1 MTNDENRSDGVGY
14 GKPPIGNRFR
24 KGQSGN
30 PRGRPKGRHKKL
42 PYETVLG
49 QLVTIGEDGI
59 ERMVTAEEAFLL
71 KLRNDALNGDQKAA
85 RLIGPALEAEQARR
99 SEQIENEPVDIEIR
113 PVRPGS
119 VTPALRSLRIATKL
133 DAFRKTARM
142 ALEPWIITAALQRFG
157 DKRLSIEEQKIVLNA
172 TRTPRKVKWPE
183 WWEAL
188 P

>member
-1 MTNDENRSDGVGY
+1 MTNDKKPTDSVGY
-14 GKPPIGNRFR
+14 CKPPIAGRFK

-30 PRGRPKGRHKKL
+30 PSGRPKGRHKEL

-49 QLVTIGEDGI
+49 QQITIWENGI
-59 ERMVTAEEAFLL
+59 EQTVTAEELFLI

-85 RLIGPALEAEQARR
+85 RLISPALEAEQARR
-99 SEQIENEPVDIEIR
+99 LEQEKNASVDVTIR

-119 VTPALRSLRIATKL
+119 VTPALRSLGIATKL
-133 DAFRKTARM
+133 DAFRENARM
-142 ALEPWIITAALQRFG
+142 AIEPWIVTKALARFG
-157 DKRLSIEEQKIVLNA
+157 DRRLTTEEQKIVLSA
-172 TRTPRKVKWPE
+172 TRTPKKVRWPE